1 LLFGKAKKLY
11 NKFWMLKTTLKTK
24 LQQKA
29 NLIRQDIIRMIGTA
43 GSGHPGGSLSA
54 ADIIAVLYFHHLNH
68 RPNDPKWSER
78 DRFVL
83 SKGHACPA
91 LYSALA
97 ESGYFSRNEL
107 SKLRQLGSILQGHP
121 DQKRTAGIEIS
132 TGSLGLGFA
141 AAAGMA
147 LAAKMDKAKYK
158 VYTLIGDGESQE
170 GIIWEAAMFAAHH
183 KLDNLVAILDNN
195 GLQIDGL
202 VNEIVKVE
210 PLADKWQAFGWEVFE
225 VDGHDIDELVYVL
238 EKADAVKE
246 KPAMIIART
255 VKGKGVSFMENEVD
269 WHGVAPDLK
278 QVRKAL
284 KELDN
289 EK

>member
-1 LLFGKAKKLY
+1 
-11 NKFWMLKTTLKTK
+11 MLKTTLKTK

-29 NLIRQDIIRMIGTA
+29 NLIRQDVIKMIGEA

-54 ADIIAVLYFHHLNH
+54 ADIIAVLYFHHMNH
-68 RPNDPKWSER
+68 RPKEPKWAGR

-97 ESGYFSRNEL
+97 EAGYFSRKEL
-107 SKLRQLGSILQGHP
+107 LKLRQFGSSLQGHP
-121 DQKRTAGIEIS
+121 DQLKTAGVEIS
-132 TGSLGLGFA
+132 TGSLGLGFPA
-141 AAAGMA
+141 ACGMA
-147 LAAKMDKAKYK
+147 LAARLDNAGYR

-170 GIIWEAAMFAAHH
+170 GIIWEAAMFAAHQR
-183 KLDNLVAILDNN
+183 LDNLVAILDNN

-202 VNEIVKVE
+202 VNEIVRIE
-210 PLADKWQAFGWEVFE
+210 PVAEKWRSFGWEVFE
-225 VDGHDIDELVYVL
+225 VDGHDVDELVVTL
-238 EKADAVKE
+238 EKADAIKG

-269 WHGVAPDLK
+269 WHGVAPNLK
-278 QVRKAL
+278 QVRQAL
-284 KELDN
+284 KELKNN
-289 EK
+289 E

>member
-1 LLFGKAKKLY
+1 
-11 NKFWMLKTTLKTK
+11 MLKTTLKTK

-29 NLIRQDIIRMIGTA
+29 NLIRQDIIRMTGAA

-54 ADIIAVLYFHHLNH
+54 ADIIAVLYFHHMNH
-68 RPNDPKWSER
+68 RPKDPKWPQR

-97 ESGYFSRNEL
+97 ECGYFSRREL
-107 SKLRQLGSILQGHP
+107 TRLRKLGSFLQGHP
-121 DQKRTAGIEIS
+121 DQLRTPGVEIS
-132 TGSLGLGFA
+132 TGSLGLGFPA
-141 AAAGMA
+141 AVGVA
-147 LAAKMDKAKYK
+147 LAGKMDKAKYR

-170 GIIWEAAMFAAHH
+170 GIIWEGAMFASHH

-202 VNEIVKVE
+202 VNEIVKIE
-210 PLADKWQAFGWEVFE
+210 PIADKWQAFGWETFE
-225 VDGHDIDELVYVL
+225 IDGHDIDDIVYAL

-246 KPAMIIART
+246 KPAIIIART

-269 WHGVAPDLK
+269 WHGVAPNLK
-278 QVRKAL
+278 QVRQAL
-284 KELDN
+284 KELKN
-289 EK
+289 NG